1 METTQEQASI
11 KMMQF
16 ITGKWMSKP
25 VYVAAKLCIA
35 DILSDGPK
43 TIEEIAQKSGSYA
56 PYLYRVMR
64 ALASSCRVFYGLK

>member
-25 VYVAAKLCIA
+25 VYIAAKLCIV

-43 TIEEIAQKSGSYA
+43 TIGEIA
-56 PYLYRVMR
+56 
-64 ALASSCRVFYGLK
+64 

>member
-43 TIEEIAQKSGSYA
+43 TIGEIA
-56 PYLYRVMR
+56 
-64 ALASSCRVFYGLK
+64 